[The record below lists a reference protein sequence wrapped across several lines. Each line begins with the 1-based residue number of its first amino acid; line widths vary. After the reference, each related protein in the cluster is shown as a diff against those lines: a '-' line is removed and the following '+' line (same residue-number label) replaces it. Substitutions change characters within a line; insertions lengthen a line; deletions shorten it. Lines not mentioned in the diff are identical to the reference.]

1 MKPSGEKY
9 PLLVDS
15 SGPDDPHSQPDGPGT
30 TEELLPLVYAEL
42 RRLAASRMNDEAA
55 GQTLQPTAL
64 VHEAF
69 LRLGVG
75 TSWNDRAHF
84 FGAAALAMRR
94 ILIERARRKGRVR
107 HGGHLRRVDPGTL
120 DVAWE
125 TEPERLL
132 LLDEALSRLE
142 QADADAARL
151 VTLRFFAGVPNAEAA
166 KLLGFSESTAKRTW
180 AYARAF
186 LHREMTADGSRPCAD
201 RRK

>member
-1 MKPSGEKY
+1 
-9 PLLVDS
+9 
-15 SGPDDPHSQPDGPGT
+15 
-30 TEELLPLVYAEL
+30 LLPLVYAEL
-42 RRLAASRMNDEAA
+42 RKLAASRMRDEAP

-84 FGAAALAMRR
+84 FGAAAQAMRR
-94 ILIERARRKGRVR
+94 ILIEKARRKGRAR

-125 TEPERLL
+125 TEADRLL
-132 LLDEALSRLE
+132 SLEEALQRLE
-142 QADADAARL
+142 KADPDAAKL
-151 VTLRFFAGVPNAEAA
+151 VTLRFFAGVPNTEAA
-166 KLLGFSESTAKRTW
+166 KLLGFSESTAKRIW

-186 LHREMTADGSRPCAD
+186 LHRELTAEDARP
-201 RRK
+201 